1 MSDIVNIGSRVQ
13 NLDVASQ
20 FAPYSKVI
28 IHIDNET
35 AIEVGDNSGRTLEVD
50 NPFGTQTMAQN
61 MLTKLR
67 GYQYQPYTAK
77 GALLDPAAEIGDALS
92 SPTNYGGIYSRNYDF
107 GRLMKANVSAP
118 ADQEIDHEYTYVSSE
133 ERQFARETKD
143 IRASLTIQA
152 NMIQAEVSAR
162 ESAINEL
169 STSMTQTADEIR
181 AEAVAKTG
189 GTASSF
195 GWSLL
200 ASGFKLYSG
209 GANVFEVT
217 PNGAYINGT
226 IRATAGFIGGFTIG
240 GSAITYNGLEY
251 GATDKNTGIYIGT
264 RGIQLGKSFQ
274 VNNSGGVTASNLVIN
289 GGSIAIGNNFRVDSA
304 GNVSAVNMTLSG
316 TLNIGG
322 RSITAEQLQQGAAS
336 AYSNGGYWSGGA
348 AGGYNFSSAQSASS
362 PASSFFANTI
372 GAYSQLAVYQNAA
385 FRCYGSFY
393 KNNTLLSLKTKTING
408 TTINYLGW

>member
-13 NLDVASQ
+13 NLDVAPQ

-28 IHIDNET
+28 IHIDDET
-35 AIEVGDNSGRTLEVD
+35 AIEVGDNSGRTLEVN

-92 SPTNYGGIYSRNYDF
+92 SPANYGGIYSRNYDF

-189 GTASSF
+189 GNTSTF

-200 ASGFKLYSG
+200 ASGFNLYANGSPVFSVTQSG
-209 GANVFEVT
+209 AK
-217 PNGAYINGT
+217 INGEVS
-226 IRATAGFIGGFTIG
+226 ATTGRIGGFKIG
-240 GSAITYNGLEY
+240 ASALTYNDLEY
-251 GATDKNTGIYIGT
+251 GSTDKNTGIYIGT
-264 RGIQLGKSFQ
+264 RGIQLGKSFM

-289 GGSIAIGNNFRVDSA
+289 GGSISIGNNFRVDSS
-304 GNVSAVNMTLSG
+304 GNVSANNMTLTG
-316 TLNIGG
+316 TLSVGG
-322 RSITAEQLQQGAAS
+322 RNITAEQLQQGAYS

-348 AGGYNFSSAQSASS
+348 SGGYSYTNAANGSS
-362 PASSFFANTI
+362 PASSFYGYGLYALSNLEVYGG
-372 GAYSQLAVYQNAA
+372 GALRCRGTFYLGGSQVYKA
-385 FRCYGSFY
+385 
-393 KNNTLLSLKTKTING
+393 TKTIAG
-408 TTINYLGW
+408 QTFNYLAW